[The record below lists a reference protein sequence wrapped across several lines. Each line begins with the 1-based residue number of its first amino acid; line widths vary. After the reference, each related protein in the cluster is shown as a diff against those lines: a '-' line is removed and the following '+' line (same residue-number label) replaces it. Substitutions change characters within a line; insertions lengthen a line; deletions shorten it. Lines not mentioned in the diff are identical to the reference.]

1 MARRAGFVLRF
12 SVIATNKPIN
22 PILFHVSFSFSP
34 VPTPQFEQTEQREI
48 LQNYSNTI
56 SGKDHERCEQMDK
69 LQFLLQQGSTEAAYS
84 FTKSIVLSKSLF
96 STPSDLLSCFS
107 SFFPSL
113 RFKLSNMLFSVCCGS
128 KMLDQATELYDLMKR
143 DGKLPPLAYLN
154 VLLNSLV
161 VSKQFDK
168 VLVLFTELLESG
180 FRPDTA
186 MYGKAVQAA
195 MMGDVKR
202 GMELLDSM
210 TKRGVRTNVFVY
222 NVLIGGL
229 CMEKRIRD
237 AQELFDEM
245 RRRNL
250 VGSTVTYNSL
260 IDGYRKVGR
269 WTQHLK

>member
-1 MARRAGFVLRF
+1 
-12 SVIATNKPIN
+12 
-22 PILFHVSFSFSP
+22 
-34 VPTPQFEQTEQREI
+34 
-48 LQNYSNTI
+48 
-56 SGKDHERCEQMDK
+56 
-69 LQFLLQQGSTEAAYS
+69 
-84 FTKSIVLSKSLF
+84 
-96 STPSDLLSCFS
+96 
-107 SFFPSL
+107 
-113 RFKLSNMLFSVCCGS
+113 
-128 KMLDQATELYDLMKR
+128 MLDQATELYDFMKR
-143 DGKLPPLAYLN
+143 DGKLPPLASLN

-161 VSKQFDK
+161 DSKQFDK
-168 VLVLFTELLESG
+168 VLVLFTELVESC

-195 MMGDVKR
+195 VKLGDVKR

-210 TKRGVRTNVFVY
+210 KKRGVRTNVFVY

-229 CMEKRIRD
+229 CKEKRIRD